1 MEFRQIEN
9 EIVDIYEQ
17 QKTSVRNFPTRD
29 NVKDFLNALRAL
41 YFPVLANGKEQARRS
56 VSARLRGVEKRLL
69 GVLAP
74 VFAGDKAKAKEIA
87 KTFMPKIPVVLKAL
101 LKDLQAFYE
110 GDPAAK
116 TLDEIVLCYPGF
128 YAVTLYRVAHELFL
142 LGVPYLPRM
151 ITEIAHNKTGIDI
164 HPGASIGEYFFIDH
178 GTGIVIGE
186 TTQIGNR
193 VRLYQGVTLG
203 AKSFRLDEDGNPV
216 KGGKRH
222 PTIGNNVI
230 IYANATI
237 LGGDTVVG
245 DGAVIGG
252 NVWLTDSVEEGK
264 IVYYN
269 KDKRG

>member
-1 MEFRQIEN
+1 MELRQIEK
-9 EIVDIYEQ
+9 EILKIYDSQE
-17 QKTSVRNFPTRD
+17 TTVRNFPTRD
-29 NVKDFLNALRAL
+29 DVKGFLNELRFL
-41 YFPVLANGKEQARRS
+41 YFPVLASGKENACRS
-56 VSARLRGVEKRLL
+56 AYKRLQSVQKRL
-69 GVLAP
+69 KGILLPVL
-74 VFAGDKAKAKEIA
+74 AGDKV
-87 KTFMPKIPVVLKAL
+87 KTEQVVAEFMPRTTDVLKML

-116 TLDEIVLCYPGF
+116 TLDEIMLCYPGF
-128 YAVTLYRVAHELFL
+128 YAVTLYRIAHELFL

-164 HPGASIGEYFFIDH
+164 HPGAKIGEYFFIDH
-178 GTGIVIGE
+178 GTGIVVGE
-186 TTQIGNR
+186 TTEIGHH

-203 AKSFRLDEDGNPV
+203 AKSFRLDEGGNPI

-252 NVWLTDSVEEGK
+252 NVWLTESVDAGK

-269 KDKRG
+269 KEKRG

>member
-1 MEFRQIEN
+1 MDLRQIEK
-9 EIVDIYEQ
+9 EILTIYETQ
-17 QKTSVRNFPTRD
+17 ETTVRNFPTRD
-29 NVKDFLNALRAL
+29 NVKDFLNELRFL
-41 YFPVLANGKEQARRS
+41 YFPVLDSGKEHARRS
-56 VSARLRGVEKRLL
+56 AYKRLQSVQKRL
-69 GVLAP
+69 TNILLPVL
-74 VFAGDKAKAKEIA
+74 AGDKEKTAKIVED
-87 KTFMPKIPVVLKAL
+87 FMPRIPVVLSAL

-116 TLDEIVLCYPGF
+116 TLDEIMLCYPGF

-164 HPGASIGEYFFIDH
+164 HPGATIGEYFFIDH
-178 GTGIVIGE
+178 GTGIVVGE
-186 TTQIGNR
+186 TTEIGHH

-203 AKSFRLDEDGNPV
+203 AKSFRLDEGGNPV

-252 NVWLTDSVEEGK
+252 NVWLTNSVEAGK
-264 IVYYN
+264 IIYYN
-269 KDKRG
+269 KENRG